1 MTNQLIPLS
10 FDQFPVRV
18 IDRDGQLWF
27 IASDIAEALGYL
39 EAKDMTR
46 NLDDD
51 ESDRHIL
58 PIRSDNGVEQDRE
71 FTIINESGLYSAIFR
86 SRKPSAKQFKKWVTS
101 EVLPSIRKTG
111 SYQHYNPVEKDYLRG
126 TIMMADVIGVKL
138 QPKQK
143 VLDAI
148 ETLTIHNHAVTEL
161 GEYLGGVQ
169 DFEFAPVKAAISMLR
184 RPAIELLPKASI
196 GQRIMAFAGSDKNRK
211 SGVTLAVIKNRLRV
225 DDKALKKELKA
236 LIENGLIVSAESP
249 TVYNRSNVVKYFVI

>member
-1 MTNQLIPLS
+1 MTNQLIPFS
-10 FDQFPVRV
+10 FGAFQVRV
-18 IDRDGQLWF
+18 VIDETSQSWF
-27 IASDIAEALGYL
+27 NAADVCAALGL
-39 EAKDMTR
+39 ANSRDALSKHVDFDDVAKRDAID
-46 NLDDD
+46 NLG
-51 ESDRHIL
+51 RTQ
-58 PIRSDNGVEQDRE
+58 PMNYV
-71 FTIINESGLYSAIFR
+71 NESGLYALIFG
-86 SRKPSAKQFKKWVTS
+86 SSKESAKQFKKWVTS

-111 SYQHYNPVEKDYLRG
+111 SYQHYNPIEKDYLRG
-126 TIMMADVIGVKL
+126 TIMMADVIGVTL

-169 DFEFAPVKAAISMLR
+169 DFEFAPVNAAISLLR
-184 RPAIELLPKASI
+184 RPTIELLPKASI

-236 LIENGLIVSAESP
+236 LIEKGLIVSAESS